1 MRFAGSNPQI
11 ASFMG
16 SGIDTNLVGESAM
29 NARSQEKMT
38 NTFEQGKIA
47 ATGLDALGQIK
58 SAAHQGRAIE
68 AQGDAQA
75 AATRAGGMSSM
86 IGSIAGGIGSM
97 SFGGG
102 GGALPAASGVNFS
115 SPSFTSAQSA
125 FGSFY
130 NNR

>member
-75 AATRAGGMSSM
+75 AATRASGMSSM
-86 IGSIAGGIGSM
+86 IGSIAGGIGDM
-97 SFGGG
+97 SF